1 MSLQHLVSHA
11 GLRRLVLSLGAGVV
25 TCLLVVAGVLA
36 ANPVW
41 HELLHDHD
49 HQHGSCAGTHEDSP
63 SESSGPEAGCGVCA
77 FALQQVGLVGLEPVA
92 VLISGHWTEVEL
104 SWPVVMVP
112 QRADL
117 SVHGR
122 GPPVG
127 EA

>member
-1 MSLQHLVSHA
+1 M
-11 GLRRLVLSLGAGVV
+11 V
-25 TCLLVVAGVLA
+25 TCLLVLAGVLA

-77 FALQQVGLVGLEPVA
+77 FALQQVGLVGLEPVT
-92 VLISGHWTEVEL
+92 VLISVPWTEVEL
-104 SWPVVMVP
+104 SWPVVLVP

-117 SVHGR
+117 SGHGR